1 MQDHTSILRFIERK
15 WNLPALTYRDANADP
30 MLDYFDFR
38 HAAFRVP
45 PPLPA
50 APDLQPGLKVCVAHG
65 LTPPLPPG
73 VTLPAA

>member
-1 MQDHTSILRFIERK
+1 
-15 WNLPALTYRDANADP
+15 

-38 HAAFRVP
+38 RAAFRVP

-50 APDLQPGLKVCVAHG
+50 APDLAPGLKACVAHG

-73 VTLPAA
+73 VVLPAAGAA